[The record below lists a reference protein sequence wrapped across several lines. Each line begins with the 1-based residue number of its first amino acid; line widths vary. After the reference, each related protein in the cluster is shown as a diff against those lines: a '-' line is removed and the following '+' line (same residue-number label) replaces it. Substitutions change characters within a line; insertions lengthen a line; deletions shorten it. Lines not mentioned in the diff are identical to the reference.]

1 MAHCF
6 FAVEHFDSK
15 FVELITK
22 LSMCNTF
29 FTNRWLPNVF
39 VDMIATNSRNKL
51 KYLHL
56 VLLLNKQ
63 TLIYHSRPSPNVS
76 KAHSVATQCNAWF
89 LSFKQSTKQNTKQ
102 NLSLLVS
109 LPWMKTED
117 FLDST
122 LDLFWVFSGRTFFP
136 KLIWVAKL
144 GMLLMCE
151 CSLYTAVYGIS

>member
-1 MAHCF
+1 MAHFF

-63 TLIYHSRPSPNVS
+63 THIYHSCPSPNVS
-76 KAHSVATQCNAWF
+76 KAHSVATQCSAWF

-122 LDLFWVFSGRTFFP
+122 LDLF
-136 KLIWVAKL
+136 
-144 GMLLMCE
+144 
-151 CSLYTAVYGIS
+151 